1 MEIKKAK
8 KEDCKNV
15 YSLVSVLKETL
26 DYNKFKESF
35 DNNIGKDDVFYYI
48 LWENNNPIGFIS
60 VVINYQ
66 LHHADK
72 VATIEELVINKQ
84 YQGKNYGTMLL
95 NYGVQLA
102 KNQKCDVIELTSN
115 FTRENAHRFYEKN
128 GFKKTSYKF
137 KMNLNS

>member
-8 KEDCKNV
+8 KEDCKSV

-26 DYNKFKESF
+26 DYIKFKKSF
-35 DNNIGKDDVFYYI
+35 DNNICKDDVFYYI
-48 LWENNNPIGFIS
+48 LWENNNPLGFIS

-72 VATIEELVINKQ
+72 VATIEELVINRK
-84 YQGKNYGTMLL
+84 YQSNNYGTMLL

-102 KNQKCDVIELTSN
+102 KDQKCDVIELTSN
-115 FTRENAHRFYEKN
+115 FTRENAHKFYEKN

-137 KMNLNS
+137 KLNIQY